1 MFKHVYSDISVVFV
15 WPDSAPILPSP
26 PPPQMQTIYPKNN
39 VF

>member
-15 WPDSAPILPSP
+15 WSDSAPILPSL
-26 PPPQMQTIYPKNN
+26 PPQMQTIYPKNN